1 MNSTKRP
8 ISPFMIGP
16 HYRPQLTSIL
26 SITHRATGVLLSVVG
41 APLMLWWIAAVAGGP
56 QSYQNVVAFFD
67 HWFGTLVLA
76 ACLLSLSY
84 HLFNGVR
91 HLIWDSGRALD
102 LRSAYTGGW
111 LVLIATAVLTAIL
124 LGILT

>member
-1 MNSTKRP
+1 
-8 ISPFMIGP
+8 MIGP

-41 APLMLWWIAAVAGGP
+41 APLMLWWIAAVASGP
-56 QSYQNVVAFFD
+56 QSYQSVAAFFD
-67 HWFGTLVLA
+67 HWIGALLLA
-76 ACLLSLSY
+76 ACLLSLNF
-84 HLFNGVR
+84 HLFNGIR

-111 LVLIATAVLTAIL
+111 LALIATAVFTAIL

>member
-16 HYRPQLTSIL
+16 HYRPQLTSVL

-56 QSYQNVVAFFD
+56 QSYQSVVAFFD

-76 ACLLSLSY
+76 ACLASLSY
-84 HLFNGVR
+84 HLFNGIR